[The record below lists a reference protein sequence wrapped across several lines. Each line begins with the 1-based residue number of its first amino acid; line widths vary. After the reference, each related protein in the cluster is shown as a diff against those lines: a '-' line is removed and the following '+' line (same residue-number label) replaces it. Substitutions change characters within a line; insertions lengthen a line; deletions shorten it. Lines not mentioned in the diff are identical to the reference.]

1 MAKSILSQL
10 INKSAGDVANDT
22 LNQALKRKATGP
34 EKVSAAP
41 RRVLSPRG
49 LCSVQAHCEF
59 GAAAAAFA
67 LFPSAAAPHRLFKTG
82 SGANNFQRA
91 HIYSTFKK
99 KKKKQ
104 QQRTSARKLALRSGR
119 SYLSGV
125 RPVLAWP
132 GFWPSASPNYTNC
145 TLRPPR
151 SERGGTKRCGTGSL
165 ASQRKMGTD
174 EHIYSMNLRI

>member
-22 LNQALKRKATGP
+22 LNQALKTKATGP

-67 LFPSAAAPHRLFKTG
+67 LFHPLPRLTASSK
-82 SGANNFQRA
+82 
-91 HIYSTFKK
+91 
-99 KKKKQ
+99 
-104 QQRTSARKLALRSGR
+104 
-119 SYLSGV
+119 
-125 RPVLAWP
+125 PVLVQTT
-132 GFWPSASPNYTNC
+132 S
-145 TLRPPR
+145 R
-151 SERGGTKRCGTGSL
+151 ERTFIPL
-165 ASQRKMGTD
+165 
-174 EHIYSMNLRI
+174 